1 MKASKMLIAT
11 LKEAPQEAQIAS
23 HTLLLRG
30 GFIKNLVA
38 GVYNYLPFGLRV
50 LNKIEAIIRE
60 EMDKSGAIEIL
71 SSAVQPKE
79 LWEESGRWSK
89 YGAELF
95 RFQDRH
101 DREFCLGPTHE
112 EIFTSM
118 ARDLIK
124 SPKQLPM
131 NIYQIQTKY
140 RDEAWIS
147 KRDEASASKEEAVD
161 TPIESQSTGDILLQA
176 LLKGETINKN
186 KAMSIPAVS
195 SAVDRISNMVAML
208 PIRLYKEEI
217 TDGKR
222 KVVEVLK
229 DGRTKL
235 LNQDTGDTL
244 DPFQL
249 KKAMARDYLIEKGAY
264 IYLEKLKNEF
274 KSIRYVEPTQI
285 SIMKNYDPIF
295 KDVKYEVNGKPYE
308 TFNFLTILR
317 NTTDGATGK
326 SIVDEISKSLE
337 TSFTTI
343 LYELGLVKK
352 GGGKKGF
359 LTATKKLGKDEME
372 KLKQAWKNY
381 YGNNEENV
389 IVLNDGIEFKEG
401 ANSSVELQINERKKT
416 LKEDINDVFHISSN
430 YDETVKDAV
439 MPIISAIES
448 ALNKNFLLES
458 EKGVFYFAFDTKK
471 ITRGSLKERYE
482 AYKIA
487 SDTGWLGTNEIRA
500 EEDYD
505 AIDGLDVIKLS
516 LANVLYDTTEKKYYT
531 PNTGALMDM
540 SKNSENGGENNENTG

>member
-1 MKASKMLIAT
+1 MRL
-11 LKEAPQEAQIAS
+11 
-23 HTLLLRG
+23 
-30 GFIKNLVA
+30 FNW
-38 GVYNYLPFGLRV
+38 
-50 LNKIEAIIRE
+50 
-60 EMDKSGAIEIL
+60 IL
-71 SSAVQPKE
+71 
-79 LWEESGRWSK
+79 
-89 YGAELF
+89 
-95 RFQDRH
+95 
-101 DREFCLGPTHE
+101 
-112 EIFTSM
+112 
-118 ARDLIK
+118 
-124 SPKQLPM
+124 
-131 NIYQIQTKY
+131 
-140 RDEAWIS
+140 
-147 KRDEASASKEEAVD
+147 KRDEASASNEEVAD
-161 TPIESQSTGDILLQA
+161 TPIESQSTGDILLKA

-195 SAVDRISNMVAML
+195 SAVDKISNMVAML
-208 PIRLYKEEI
+208 PIKLYKEEI
-217 TDGKR
+217 SDGKR
-222 KVVEVLK
+222 KVTEVLQ
-229 DGRTKL
+229 DSRTKL

-249 KKAMARDYLIEKGAY
+249 KKAIARDYLIEKGAY
-264 IYLEKLKNEF
+264 IYLEKQKNEF
-274 KSIRYVEPTQI
+274 KSIRYVEPTQL

-295 KDVKYEVNGKPYE
+295 KDVKYEVNGRTYE
-308 TFNFLTILR
+308 TYNFLTVLR

-359 LTATKKLGKDEME
+359 LTATKKLGKDEMD
-372 KLKQAWKNY
+372 KLKTAWKNY

-531 PNTGALMDM
+531 PNTGELMDM
-540 SKNSENGGENNENTG
+540 SKGSKIGGDNDENTG

>member
-1 MKASKMLIAT
+1 M
-11 LKEAPQEAQIAS
+11 
-23 HTLLLRG
+23 R
-30 GFIKNLVA
+30 
-38 GVYNYLPFGLRV
+38 
-50 LNKIEAIIRE
+50 
-60 EMDKSGAIEIL
+60 
-71 SSAVQPKE
+71 
-79 LWEESGRWSK
+79 
-89 YGAELF
+89 LF
-95 RFQDRH
+95 
-101 DREFCLGPTHE
+101 
-112 EIFTSM
+112 
-118 ARDLIK
+118 
-124 SPKQLPM
+124 
-131 NIYQIQTKY
+131 N
-140 RDEAWIS
+140 WIS
-147 KRDEASASKEEAVD
+147 KRDETSASKEEAVD
-161 TPIESQSTGDILLQA
+161 TLIESQSTGDILLQA

-208 PIRLYKEEI
+208 PIKLYKEEI
-217 TDGKR
+217 IDKKR
-222 KVVEVLK
+222 KVVEVLE
-229 DGRTKL
+229 DSRTKL

-264 IYLEKLKNEF
+264 IYLEKSKNEF
-274 KSIRYVEPTQI
+274 KSIRYVEPTQV

-295 KDVKYEVNGKPYE
+295 KDVKYEVNGNSYE

-359 LTATKKLGKDEME
+359 LTATRKLGKDEMD

-381 YGNNEENV
+381 YGNNEESV
-389 IVLNDGIEFKEG
+389 IILNNGIEFKEG
-401 ANSSVELQINERKKT
+401 ANSSVELQMNERKKT

>member
-1 MKASKMLIAT
+1 MRL
-11 LKEAPQEAQIAS
+11 
-23 HTLLLRG
+23 
-30 GFIKNLVA
+30 FNW
-38 GVYNYLPFGLRV
+38 
-50 LNKIEAIIRE
+50 
-60 EMDKSGAIEIL
+60 IL
-71 SSAVQPKE
+71 
-79 LWEESGRWSK
+79 
-89 YGAELF
+89 
-95 RFQDRH
+95 
-101 DREFCLGPTHE
+101 
-112 EIFTSM
+112 
-118 ARDLIK
+118 
-124 SPKQLPM
+124 
-131 NIYQIQTKY
+131 
-140 RDEAWIS
+140 
-147 KRDEASASKEEAVD
+147 KRDEASASNEEVAD

-195 SAVDRISNMVAML
+195 SAVDKISNMVAML
-208 PIRLYKEEI
+208 PIKLYKEEI
-217 TDGKR
+217 SDGKR
-222 KVVEVLK
+222 KVTEVLQ
-229 DGRTKL
+229 DSRTKL

-249 KKAMARDYLIEKGAY
+249 KKAIARDYLIEKGAY
-264 IYLEKLKNEF
+264 IYLEKQKNEF
-274 KSIRYVEPTQI
+274 KSIRYVEPTQL

-295 KDVKYEVNGKPYE
+295 KDVKYEVNGRTYE
-308 TFNFLTILR
+308 TYNFLTVLR

-359 LTATKKLGKDEME
+359 LTATKKLGKDEMD
-372 KLKQAWKNY
+372 KLKTAWKNY

-516 LANVLYDTTEKKYYT
+516 LANILYDTTEKKYYT
-531 PNTGALMDM
+531 PNTGELMDM
-540 SKNSENGGENNENTG
+540 SKGSKIGGDNDENTG

>member
-1 MKASKMLIAT
+1 MRL
-11 LKEAPQEAQIAS
+11 
-23 HTLLLRG
+23 
-30 GFIKNLVA
+30 FNW
-38 GVYNYLPFGLRV
+38 
-50 LNKIEAIIRE
+50 
-60 EMDKSGAIEIL
+60 IL
-71 SSAVQPKE
+71 
-79 LWEESGRWSK
+79 
-89 YGAELF
+89 
-95 RFQDRH
+95 
-101 DREFCLGPTHE
+101 
-112 EIFTSM
+112 
-118 ARDLIK
+118 
-124 SPKQLPM
+124 
-131 NIYQIQTKY
+131 
-140 RDEAWIS
+140 
-147 KRDEASASKEEAVD
+147 KRDEASASNEEVAD

-195 SAVDRISNMVAML
+195 SAVDKISNMVAML
-208 PIRLYKEEI
+208 PIKLYKEEI
-217 TDGKR
+217 SDGKR
-222 KVVEVLK
+222 KVTEVLQ
-229 DGRTKL
+229 DSRTKL

-249 KKAMARDYLIEKGAY
+249 KKAIARDYLIEKGAY
-264 IYLEKLKNEF
+264 IYLEKQKNEF
-274 KSIRYVEPTQI
+274 KSIRYVEPTQL

-295 KDVKYEVNGKPYE
+295 KDVKYEVNGRTYE
-308 TFNFLTILR
+308 TYNFLTVLR

-359 LTATKKLGKDEME
+359 LTATKKLGKDEMD
-372 KLKQAWKNY
+372 KLKTAWKNY

-389 IVLNDGIEFKEG
+389 IILNDGIEFKEG

-416 LKEDINDVFHISSN
+416 LKEDINDVFRISSN

-531 PNTGALMDM
+531 PNTGELMDM
-540 SKNSENGGENNENTG
+540 SKGSKIGGDNDENTG

>member
-1 MKASKMLIAT
+1 M
-11 LKEAPQEAQIAS
+11 
-23 HTLLLRG
+23 R
-30 GFIKNLVA
+30 
-38 GVYNYLPFGLRV
+38 
-50 LNKIEAIIRE
+50 
-60 EMDKSGAIEIL
+60 
-71 SSAVQPKE
+71 
-79 LWEESGRWSK
+79 
-89 YGAELF
+89 LF
-95 RFQDRH
+95 
-101 DREFCLGPTHE
+101 
-112 EIFTSM
+112 
-118 ARDLIK
+118 
-124 SPKQLPM
+124 
-131 NIYQIQTKY
+131 N
-140 RDEAWIS
+140 WIS
-147 KRDEASASKEEAVD
+147 KRDETSASKEEAVD

-208 PIRLYKEEI
+208 PIKLYKEEI
-217 TDGKR
+217 IDKKR
-222 KVVEVLK
+222 KVVEVLE
-229 DGRTKL
+229 DSRTKL

-264 IYLEKLKNEF
+264 IYLEKSKNEF
-274 KSIRYVEPTQI
+274 KSIRYVEPTQV

-295 KDVKYEVNGKPYE
+295 KDVKYEVNGNSYE

-359 LTATKKLGKDEME
+359 LTATKKLGKDEMD

-389 IVLNDGIEFKEG
+389 IILNDGIEFKEG
-401 ANSSVELQINERKKT
+401 ANSSVELQMNERKKT

-516 LANVLYDTTEKKYYT
+516 LANVLYDTTERKYYT
-531 PNTGALMDM
+531 PNTGALMDI
-540 SKNSENGGENNENTG
+540 SKNSEIGGENNENTGQR